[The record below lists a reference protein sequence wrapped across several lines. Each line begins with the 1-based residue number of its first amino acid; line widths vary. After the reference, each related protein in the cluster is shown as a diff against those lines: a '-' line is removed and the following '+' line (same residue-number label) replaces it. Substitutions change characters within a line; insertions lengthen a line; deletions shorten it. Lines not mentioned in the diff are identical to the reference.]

1 MGNKDSKLKGQM
13 VSGMFWKMAERV
25 VAQGVSFVVSLV
37 LARIL
42 MPHDY
47 GVVAIIMVFIA
58 IADVLLS
65 SGLSSGLIQKKEVSE
80 LEFSS
85 IFYCNLFLGI
95 ILYIILFIAAPFMAH
110 IYKLPALTAAIR
122 VFALRLPISAFQA
135 IQVAY
140 VSRQMAFKRFFFST
154 VGGTIVSAG
163 VGIIMALQGYGA
175 WALIAQY
182 LTMTIMDTAIL
193 FLTIHWHPTMQFSW
207 NAASPIIKY
216 SWKVMATDLSGTIFN
231 NLGNFIVGLR
241 YNTSNLAYYNK
252 GFQLPTMVRSNI
264 YMTLI
269 SVLFPAMSKVGDSP
283 SEVNR
288 IVSKSIRVLS
298 YVLFPVMTG
307 LLATAKIVTIIL
319 FSDRWVPMTPFMQ
332 IACIEAMISVVGTVT
347 LQALKAMGYSDV
359 MLKMEFI
366 KKPIYL
372 ASLLCVMPFGV
383 MAIALVFPLNTIL
396 ELFINGHALYKRTG
410 YSIRN
415 QLIDCVPATLLS
427 LIMSIPVFAIS
438 YLSWNIYLI
447 FAIQVICGAGLY
459 ILLSILFKVDAFS
472 TVMSV
477 LRNKLGIKPKVYKV
491 ENYAPKHKNP
501 CK

>member
-1 MGNKDSKLKGQM
+1 
-13 VSGMFWKMAERV
+13 
-25 VAQGVSFVVSLV
+25 
-37 LARIL
+37 
-42 MPHDY
+42 
-47 GVVAIIMVFIA
+47 
-58 IADVLLS
+58 
-65 SGLSSGLIQKKEVSE
+65 
-80 LEFSS
+80 
-85 IFYCNLFLGI
+85 
-95 ILYIILFIAAPFMAH
+95 
-110 IYKLPALTAAIR
+110 
-122 VFALRLPISAFQA
+122 
-135 IQVAY
+135 
-140 VSRQMAFKRFFFST
+140 
-154 VGGTIVSAG
+154 
-163 VGIIMALQGYGA
+163 
-175 WALIAQY
+175 
-182 LTMTIMDTAIL
+182 
-193 FLTIHWHPTMQFSW
+193 
-207 NAASPIIKY
+207 
-216 SWKVMATDLSGTIFN
+216 
-231 NLGNFIVGLR
+231 
-241 YNTSNLAYYNK
+241 
-252 GFQLPTMVRSNI
+252 
-264 YMTLI
+264 
-269 SVLFPAMSKVGDSP
+269 
-283 SEVNR
+283 
-288 IVSKSIRVLS
+288 
-298 YVLFPVMTG
+298 
-307 LLATAKIVTIIL
+307 
-319 FSDRWVPMTPFMQ
+319 MTPFMQ

-372 ASLLCVMPFGV
+372 ASLLCAMPFGV

>member
-1 MGNKDSKLKGQM
+1 MRNNDDKLKGQM

-25 VAQGVSFVVSLV
+25 VAQGVSFIVSLV

-42 MPHDY
+42 TPHDY
-47 GVVAIIMVFIA
+47 GVVAIIMVFIT

-65 SGLSSGLIQKKEVSE
+65 SGLSAGLIQKKDVSE

-85 IFYCNLFLGI
+85 IFYCNLILGVA
-95 ILYIILFIAAPFMAH
+95 LYVILFIAAPVMAH
-110 IYKLPALTAAIR
+110 IYNLPALTATIR

-154 VGGTIVSAG
+154 VGGTIASAA
-163 VGIIMALQGYGA
+163 VGIIMALEGFGA

-193 FLTIHWHPTMQFSW
+193 FFTIHWHPTMQFSW
-207 NAASPIIKY
+207 GAASPIIKY

-231 NLGNFIVGLR
+231 NLGNFLVGLR
-241 YNTSNLAYYNK
+241 YKTSDLAYYNK

-269 SVLFPAMSKVGDSP
+269 SVLFPAMSKVGDNP

-298 YVLFPVMTG
+298 FVIFPVMTG
-307 LLATAKIVTIIL
+307 LLATARIVTIIL
-319 FSDRWVPMTPFMQ
+319 FSDRWLPMTPFMQ
-332 IACIEAMISVVGTVT
+332 IACAEAIISVVGTVT

-372 ASLLCVMPFGV
+372 VSLVLSVPFGV
-383 MAIALVFPLNTIL
+383 MAIALVFPLNTML
-396 ELFINGHALYKRTG
+396 ELLINGRALSKRTG
-410 YSIRN
+410 YSIRY
-415 QLIDCVPATLLS
+415 QLMDCVPAALLS
-427 LIMSIPVFAIS
+427 LAMALVVFVIG
-438 YLSWNIYLI
+438 LLPWNAYLI
-447 FAIQVICGAGLY
+447 FLVQVLCGVGIY
-459 ILLSILFKVDAFS
+459 VLLASLFKVDAYA
-472 TVMSV
+472 TVMDV
-477 LRNKLGIKPKVYKV
+477 VRNKLGLKPKTDIQTKH
-491 ENYAPKHKNP
+491 NPKHKYAD
-501 CK
+501 K